1 MDELAAYGIAA
12 LAIFY
17 VGIVIVAYGI
27 FLVLLTLVQTFLAGN
42 FLLFSGIL
50 AGILAAVFAY
60 AVIGIWL
67 RKAGV
72 I

>member
-27 FLVLLTLVQTFLAGN
+27 FLVLLTLVEAFLAGN

>member
-1 MDELAAYGIAA
+1 MDELVAYGIAA

-17 VGIVIVAYGI
+17 AGIVVLAYGI
-27 FLVLLTLVQTFLAGN
+27 FLVLLTLVQAFLAGN

-50 AGILAAVFAY
+50 AGILAAVLVY
-60 AVIGIWL
+60 VVIGIWL

>member
-1 MDELAAYGIAA
+1 MDELVAYGIAA
-12 LAIFY
+12 LAIFCA
-17 VGIVIVAYGI
+17 GIVIVAYGI
-27 FLVLLTLVQTFLAGN
+27 FLVLLTLVQAFLAGN
-42 FLLFSGIL
+42 FLLVSGIL